1 MPDDATRRYVVSA
14 QQVRLGYALG
24 GIGAVSLIVAVLILA
39 TARPQGTPVRVDTT
53 QHVASLARAQD
64 ALTGYELREDGSA
77 RIDIDHAM
85 RLVAERGVG
94 LTITPQGA
102 TAPAAAAAPAA
113 SADAP
118 PADAGGEAVPAA
130 QAAIDGGSLFLQHCV
145 ACHQASGAG
154 IPGAF
159 PPIANHVGDL
169 VAADRSFPAKLV
181 LGGMVGPITVNGAA
195 YNGLMP
201 AFGGMVSDAEL
212 AALLNHVVTAW
223 GDDALAGDAFV
234 PYEADEI
241 AEWRALGL
249 DNVAVH
255 DLRVSLDLP

>member
-39 TARPQGTPVRVDTT
+39 TARPQGTPVPVDTT
-53 QHVASLARAQD
+53 QHVAALARAQD
-64 ALTGYELREDGSA
+64 ALTGFELREDGSA

-85 RLVAERGVG
+85 QLVAERGVA

-102 TAPAAAAAPAA
+102 APAAAAAAETAPTEAGAEAA
-113 SADAP
+113 
-118 PADAGGEAVPAA
+118 PAA
-130 QAAIDGGSLFLQHCV
+130 QAAAIDGAALYLQNCA
-145 ACHQASGAG
+145 ACHQATGAG

-159 PPIANHVGDL
+159 PPIANHVGEL

-181 LGGMVGPITVNGAA
+181 IGGMVGPITVNGNA

-201 AFGGMVSDAEL
+201 AFGATFSDAEL
-212 AALLNHVVTAW
+212 AALLNHIVTAW
-223 GDDALAGDAFV
+223 GDDAALGDAFA
-234 PYEADEI
+234 PYAADEI
-241 AEWRALGL
+241 AAWRALGL
-249 DNVAVH
+249 NSAAVH
-255 DLRVSLDLP
+255 ELRVSLDLP